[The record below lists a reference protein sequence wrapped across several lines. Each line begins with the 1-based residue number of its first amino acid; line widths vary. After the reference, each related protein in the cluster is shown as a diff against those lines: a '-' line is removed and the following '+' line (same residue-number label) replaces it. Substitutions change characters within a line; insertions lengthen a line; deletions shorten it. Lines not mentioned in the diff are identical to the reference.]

1 MLIIEISTNKT
12 KTVDCNEGALQLATQ
27 TLNIL
32 CHSPLSNVHQILAC
46 KNVNVAGI
54 NELKTHCA
62 L

>member
-1 MLIIEISTNKT
+1 M
-12 KTVDCNEGALQLATQ
+12 DCNEGALQLATQ

-32 CHSPLSNVHQILAC
+32 CHSPSSYLDGILAC
-46 KNVNVAGI
+46 KNVIVAGI